1 MDYIREFD
9 IRLEKEMYYA
19 GETVYGVVILDTSEN
34 FKLRAVRVV
43 LRGRAHL
50 EWKVVV
56 SGDQQSIS
64 DDQYFIDE
72 RSTIWGKEK
81 ADGSIPVLP
90 RGYHQFPFHF
100 LLPESCLPC
109 SFESKIGT
117 VRYYI
122 KATVDIPYA
131 SPPQGMKYFT
141 IIGPH
146 IDCMEE
152 QYLKPLSRRRK
163 RISCCLCCKK
173 GPLSLSVQLDR
184 SAYVSGES
192 LRLKADI
199 HNRSAEEV
207 RLRLRLV
214 QYVEYTIH
222 RGVLGANKEVQHVV
236 LEYRGDPVQPGR
248 RSKFDSS
255 QSLVLPAL
263 PTTLV
268 GVCRMINVYYALHVS
283 LLLESEAEDL
293 TMEFPVTIATVPFR
307 IPNSPNQPVVYYEPA
322 CEHVEGGRYV
332 GPEFQLGQVYDGGPT
347 TCEADVVL
355 YRPVYVCVS
364 SLRSHL
370 KTGNNFAANCAKLTQ
385 QNSKDR
391 STLLAA
397 TASKVIASN
406 SPVTKAAVSAA
417 ANAASSASG
426 QHSTA
431 SQDS

>member
-1 MDYIREFD
+1 MAMDYIREFD

-19 GETVYGVVILDTSEN
+19 GETVYGVVILDTVEN
-34 FKLRAVRVV
+34 FKLRAIRVV

-81 ADGSIPVLP
+81 AEGSIPVLP
-90 RGYHQFPFHF
+90 RGYRQFPFHF

-117 VRYYI
+117 IRYYI

-152 QYLKPLSRRRK
+152 LYLKPLSRCRK
-163 RISCCLCCKK
+163 RTSCCLCCRK

-184 SAYVSGES
+184 SAYACGES

-199 HNRSAEEV
+199 NNRSQEDV
-207 RLRLRLV
+207 RLRLRLI
-214 QYVEYTIH
+214 QYVEFTIH
-222 RGVLGANKEVQHVV
+222 RGVLGASKELQFVV
-236 LEYRGDPVQPGR
+236 LEYRGDPVQPGL

-255 QSLVLPAL
+255 QSLVLPSM

-268 GVCRMINVYYALHVS
+268 GVCRLINIYYVLHVS
-283 LLLESEAEDL
+283 LLLESEVEEVQ
-293 TMEFPVTIATVPFR
+293 MQFPVTIATVPFR
-307 IPNSPNQPVVYYEPA
+307 IPNSPQQPTIHYEPA

-332 GPEFQLGQVYDGGPT
+332 GPEFQLGQVYDGGLAGDT
-347 TCEADVVL
+347 TDVVL

-364 SLRSHL
+364 SLRTQHVHSFAT
-370 KTGNNFAANCAKLTQ
+370 KSSAANHHKTNA
-385 QNSKDR
+385 N
-391 STLLAA
+391 A
-397 TASKVIASN
+397 TVQLFAQPGSSATPSP
-406 SPVTKAAVSAA
+406 PVTDQSNPSDRKVQS
-417 ANAASSASG
+417 
-426 QHSTA
+426 
-431 SQDS
+431 